1 MILKASQRSGA
12 TQLAYHLLNDEN
24 EHVTV
29 HELKGFIS
37 DDVVDAFKEMQAIA
51 KGTQCKKFMF
61 SLSLNP
67 PQHESVS
74 VDDFEDAISRIEEEL
89 NIKGQPRCIVF
100 HEKEGRR
107 HCHAVWS
114 RIDGQEM
121 KAIKLPYFKQRLN
134 GIAKELYIE
143 HGWDLPKGFISKELS
158 DPRNFTL
165 AEWQQAKRHKIDPR
179 EIKNAMQQC
188 WKASDNK
195 ASFEHAMT
203 EKGFFIA
210 KGDRRGY
217 VALDWRGE
225 VYSLSRSLS
234 IKTKELKAK
243 LGDTEV
249 LPSVETVKAKI
260 ASNHIELYRQF
271 SEELQLTHEFSRKPL
286 SDKRKAMQQT
296 HREARQALKQQQ
308 EVRSQQE
315 QQARQSKIRKGLLG
329 LWDFLSGR
337 SKKQHQQNEQEAYA
351 AELRDRQEK
360 EKLIKAQLE
369 RRQALQAELQALRE
383 QQRQERQS
391 LDDSFTETL
400 ETLNYEP

>member
-29 HELKGFIS
+29 HEVKGFIS
-37 DDVVDAFKEMQAIA
+37 DDVVGAFKEIQSIA

-67 PQHESVS
+67 PPEESAS
-74 VDDFEDAISRIEEEL
+74 IDDFENAIDRIEDEL
-89 NIKGQPRCIVF
+89 NIKDQPRCIVF

-114 RIDGQEM
+114 RIDGHEM
-121 KAIKLPYFKQRLN
+121 KAIKLPYFKKRLN
-134 GIAKELYIE
+134 GIAKELYID

-210 KGDRRGY
+210 KGDRRGF

-234 IKTKELKAK
+234 IKTKELKSK
-243 LGDTEV
+243 LGDTDA
-249 LPSVETVKAKI
+249 LPSVETVKNKI
-260 ASNHIELYRQF
+260 ASNHIELHQQF
-271 SEELQLTHEFSRKPL
+271 SEELHLQHEFARKPL

-296 HREARQALKQQQ
+296 HREDRHDLKQQQ
-308 EVRSQQE
+308 GVRSQQE
-315 QQARQSKIRKGLLG
+315 QKARQQKIRKGLLG
-329 LWDFLSGR
+329 LFDLLTGK
-337 SKKQHQQNEQEAYA
+337 SKKQHKRNEQEAQA

-360 EKLIKAQLE
+360 ELLIQQQLD
-369 RRQALQAELQALRE
+369 RRQTLQAELQALRE
-383 QQRQERQS
+383 EQQQERQS

>member
-12 TQLAYHLLNDEN
+12 KQLAMHLLNDEN

-29 HELKGFIS
+29 HEIKGFIS
-37 DDVVDAFKEMQAIA
+37 DDVVGAFKEIQAIA

-67 PQHESVS
+67 PAHEDAS
-74 VDDFEDAISRIEEEL
+74 VDDFEKAINRIEKEL
-89 NIKGQPRCIVF
+89 NIKDQLRCIVF

-114 RIDGQEM
+114 RIDGNEM
-121 KAIKLPYFKQRLN
+121 KAIKLPYFKNQLN

-179 EIKNAMQQC
+179 EIKNALQQC

-195 ASFEHAMT
+195 TSFEHAIR
-203 EKGFFIA
+203 EKGFFLA

-234 IKTKELKAK
+234 VKSKELQAR
-243 LGDTEV
+243 LGEASH
-249 LPSVETVKAKI
+249 LPSVEKVKKHI
-260 ASNHIELYRQF
+260 ANDHIKLHQQF
-271 SEELQLTHEFSRKPL
+271 SRKLHLQHEFARKPL
-286 SDKRKAMQQT
+286 SDKRKVMQQN
-296 HREARQALKQQQ
+296 HREARERLKQQQ
-308 EVRSQQE
+308 EERALQE
-315 QQARQSKIRKGLLG
+315 LQARQRKIRKGLLG
-329 LWDFLSGR
+329 LWDIVTGKSR
-337 SKKQHQQNEQEAYA
+337 KQHRQNEQETTASA
-351 AELRDRQEK
+351 LRDKQER
-360 EKLIKAQLE
+360 EQLIAQQLD
-369 RRQALQAELQALRE
+369 RRKALQIDLKTLRE
-383 QQRQERQS
+383 EQAQETQS
-391 LDDSFTETL
+391 LNDSFTTTL
-400 ETLNYEP
+400 EALNYEP

>member
-12 TQLAYHLLNDEN
+12 TQLAHHLLNDEN

-37 DDVVDAFKEMQAIA
+37 DDVVDAFKEMQAVA
-51 KGTQCKKFMF
+51 KGTQCKKYLF

-67 PQHESVS
+67 PEHESAN
-74 VDDFEDAISRIEEEL
+74 VDDFENAISRIEEEL

-114 RIDGQEM
+114 RIDGNEM

-158 DPRNFTL
+158 DKRNFTL

-249 LPSVETVKAKI
+249 LPSVETVKNKI
-260 ASNHIELYRQF
+260 ATNHIELHQRF
-271 SEELQLTHEFSRKPL
+271 SEELQLKHEFARKPL

-296 HREARQALKQQQ
+296 HRQAREELKKQQ

-315 QQARQSKIRKGLLG
+315 QQARQHKIRKGLLG
-329 LWDFLSGR
+329 LWDLLTGK
-337 SKKQHQQNEQEAYA
+337 SKKQHQQNEQETQA

-360 EKLIKAQLE
+360 EKLIKIQLE
-369 RRQALQAELQALRE
+369 RRQTLQAELQALRE
-383 QQRQERQS
+383 EQQQERQS
-391 LDDSFTETL
+391 LDNSFTETL